1 MNKVHKPPGV
11 GLGINNITTNVNESV
26 HFNK

>member
-1 MNKVHKPPGV
+1 MSKVHKPPDV